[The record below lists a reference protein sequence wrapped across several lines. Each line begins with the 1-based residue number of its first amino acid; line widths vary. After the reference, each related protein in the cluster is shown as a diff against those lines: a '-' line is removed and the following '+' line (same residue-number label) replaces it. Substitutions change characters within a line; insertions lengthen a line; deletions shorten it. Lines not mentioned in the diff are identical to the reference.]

1 MKRFLAVLDARNKEF
16 LRDRATLGWNLA
28 FPILVLIGMTFIFS
42 GNNQLGFKVA
52 LLGVEEPP
60 AGSFFETEQVQWV
73 PTADDE
79 DVLDKLGRHQLDMV
93 LDPRDPQRYWINS
106 SSSQGYFLERLL
118 LATDGD
124 EAWTKGTVEGREL
137 RYIDWML
144 PGLLAMNAMFSCL
157 FGVGFV
163 LVRYRK
169 NGVLRRLKATPL
181 TAFEFLA
188 AQVVSRMLLVL
199 ATSVLIYVGADLL
212 LDFEMRGSYLE
223 LILLFAL
230 GTFSLIAL
238 GLTVASRT
246 ASEELA
252 GGLLNVA
259 TWPMMMLGGVWF
271 SLEGSPGWVQS
282 LANTLPLTHM
292 SNGAR
297 AIMND
302 GASLAEITPHL
313 AYLGITSLVF
323 LVIGSFTFRW
333 E

>member
-42 GNNQLGFKVA
+42 GNNQLGFEVA
-52 LLGVEEPP
+52 LVGVDEPP
-60 AGSFFETEQVQWV
+60 AGSFFETEGVKWV
-73 PTADDE
+73 PATDE
-79 DVLDKLGRHQLDMV
+79 QEVLDKLGRHQLDMV
-93 LDPRDPQRYWINS
+93 LDPREPGRYWINS

-118 LATDGD
+118 LATDGR

-223 LILLFAL
+223 LALLFAI

-238 GLTVASRT
+238 GLTIASRT

-252 GGLLNVA
+252 GGLLNVT

-271 SLEGSPGWVQS
+271 SLEGSPGWVRG

-292 SNGAR
+292 SSGAR

-302 GASLAEITPHL
+302 GASLAEIAPHL
-313 AYLGITSLVF
+313 AYLGLTSLVF
-323 LVIGSFTFRW
+323 LLIGSFTFRW